1 MSDVMLLGV
10 LRMPMPDN
18 PADMGGLEWA
28 QVKDRM
34 RQAADEIE
42 KERAAVDGHIRLI
55 EVLEDEVARLR
66 AELAAEREELK
77 FERHN
82 HGEWLKIF
90 DARTAERDA
99 ALASVAKL
107 REALEQ
113 VLIGGNHIALLIGAD
128 HPPHTATH
136 DEARKHY
143 KTSQDTYEI
152 WCCWRTMMHARAV
165 LAETGGGDET

>member
-66 AELAAEREELK
+66 AELAAEREK
-77 FERHN
+77 
-82 HGEWLKIF
+82 
-90 DARTAERDA
+90 
-99 ALASVAKL
+99 VVKL
-107 REALEQ
+107 REALAPFAKAAANFETMP
-113 VLIGGNHIALLIGAD
+113 VKDPEGWYAYSGESSATGVKGAITVGD
-128 HPPHTATH
+128 LRRA
-136 DEARKHY
+136 
-143 KTSQDTYEI
+143 S
-152 WCCWRTMMHARAV
+152 AV
-165 LAETGGGDET
+165 LEETGGWDG

>member
-66 AELAAEREELK
+66 AELAAALGRMSKLD
-77 FERHN
+77 FER
-82 HGEWLKIF
+82 
-90 DARTAERDA
+90 TAAELERDA
-99 ALASVAKL
+99 L
-107 REALEQ
+107 REENARLRK
-113 VLIGGNHIALLIGAD
+113 LLFDFEKFREI
-128 HPPHTATH
+128 
-136 DEARKHY
+136 
-143 KTSQDTYEI
+143 YEKA
-152 WCCWRTMMHARAV
+152 M
-165 LAETGGGDET
+165 ESK

>member
-66 AELAAEREELK
+66 AELAAERERSDEA
-77 FERHN
+77 
-82 HGEWLKIF
+82 G
-90 DARTAERDA
+90 RDA
-99 ALASVAKL
+99 EKWRQSMYEYQARKTEAQANVAKL
-107 REALEQ
+107 REALEPLAKYAEEKTRIYEHEGIRMALINHD
-113 VLIGGNHIALLIGAD
+113 VLTDASRR
-128 HPPHTATH
+128 
-136 DEARKHY
+136 AR
-143 KTSQDTYEI
+143 D
-152 WCCWRTMMHARAV
+152 V
-165 LAETGGGDET
+165 LEETKGD

>member
-66 AELAAEREELK
+66 AELAAERERVEKLSQ
-77 FERHN
+77 ENAALRC
-82 HGEWLKIF
+82 
-90 DARTAERDA
+90 DA
-99 ALASVAKL
+99 AGGRERVAKL
-107 REALEQ
+107 REALEP
-113 VLIGGNHIALLIGAD
+113 LKASAD
-128 HPPHTATH
+128 RADSDDLADTDATYVVVAH
-136 DEARKHY
+136 LR
-143 KTSQDTYEI
+143 
-152 WCCWRTMMHARAV
+152 RARAV
-165 LAETGGGDET
+165 LAETKGAAE

>member
-66 AELAAEREELK
+66 AELAAADHYTDRIAQLTEEMK
-77 FERHN
+77 ERHD
-82 HGEWLKIF
+82 EF
-90 DARTAERDA
+90 A
-99 ALASVAKL
+99 AYRIDVNDRITKL
-107 REALEQ
+107 REALVRTKE
-113 VLIGGNHIALLIGAD
+113 VLRRAGNYDCEYQEDIDVID
-128 HPPHTATH
+128 
-136 DEARKHY
+136 
-143 KTSQDTYEI
+143 
-152 WCCWRTMMHARAV
+152 AV
-165 LAETGGGDET
+165 LKETE

>member
-66 AELAAEREELK
+66 AELAAERERAEAATHYATQITVWTVETFFEPDKTGWKPLTELLGVLSQLDNALVGVREK
-77 FERHN
+77 
-82 HGEWLKIF
+82 
-90 DARTAERDA
+90 RD
-99 ALASVAKL
+99 KL
-107 REALEQ
+107 REALEPFAN
-113 VLIGGNHIALLIGAD
+113 IGKD
-128 HPPHTATH
+128 YPYVPTH
-136 DEARKHY
+136 ED
-143 KTSQDTYEI
+143 YE
-152 WCCWRTMMHARAV
+152 RARAV
-165 LAETGGGDET
+165 MAETRCDNE

>member
-66 AELAAEREELK
+66 AELAAEREAL
-77 FERHN
+77 
-82 HGEWLKIF
+82 
-90 DARTAERDA
+90 RD
-99 ALASVAKL
+99 LL
-107 REALEQ
+107 REAYEWRDTLWPLSTT
-113 VLIGGNHIALLIGAD
+113 VRIAAALN
-128 HPPHTATH
+128 
-136 DEARKHY
+136 K
-143 KTSQDTYEI
+143 
-152 WCCWRTMMHARAV
+152 
-165 LAETGGGDET
+165 GGDRD

>member
-66 AELAAEREELK
+66 AELHATVCNHDAAIEGWRKRVETVEAELAAERERTTKKDERIDELMGK
-77 FERHN
+77 CVVY
-82 HGEWLKIF
+82 
-90 DARTAERDA
+90 A
-99 ALASVAKL
+99 AKQAKL
-107 REALEQ
+107 REALEPFAQ
-113 VLIGGNHIALLIGAD
+113 WSFETKD
-128 HPPHTATH
+128 
-136 DEARKHY
+136 
-143 KTSQDTYEI
+143 DTDPAIMEMTNDL
-152 WCCWRTMMHARAV
+152 RRARAA
-165 LAETGGGDET
+165 LKETGEGDG

>member
-66 AELAAEREELK
+66 AELAAEREQVETLKYTVVGLEIDKREL
-77 FERHN
+77 
-82 HGEWLKIF
+82 
-90 DARTAERDA
+90 RDA
-99 ALASVAKL
+99 LAMARDSL
-107 REALEQ
+107 DELTSGLSGLDIDRGREA
-113 VLIGGNHIALLIGAD
+113 IAAID
-128 HPPHTATH
+128 
-136 DEARKHY
+136 
-143 KTSQDTYEI
+143 
-152 WCCWRTMMHARAV
+152 AV
-165 LAETGGGDET
+165 LAETKGDAE

>member
-66 AELAAEREELK
+66 AELAAALGRMSKLD
-77 FERHN
+77 FER
-82 HGEWLKIF
+82 
-90 DARTAERDA
+90 TAAELERDA
-99 ALASVAKL
+99 LRKENARL
-107 REALEQ
+107 REALAPFVDAGNFAVSVVSAITNEECF
-113 VLIGGNHIALLIGAD
+113 VSIYVKERDLRRACAAIREGGK
-128 HPPHTATH
+128 
-136 DEARKHY
+136 E
-143 KTSQDTYEI
+143 
-152 WCCWRTMMHARAV
+152 
-165 LAETGGGDET
+165 

>member
-66 AELAAEREELK
+66 AELAAERERAVEKLAIWREQSDAD
-77 FERHN
+77 ERM
-82 HGEWLKIF
+82 IY
-90 DARTAERDA
+90 
-99 ALASVAKL
+99 KL
-107 REALEQ
+107 REALVRTKE
-113 VLIGGNHIALLIGAD
+113 VLRRAGNYDCEYQEDIDVID
-128 HPPHTATH
+128 
-136 DEARKHY
+136 
-143 KTSQDTYEI
+143 
-152 WCCWRTMMHARAV
+152 AV
-165 LAETGGGDET
+165 LKETE

>member
-66 AELAAEREELK
+66 AELAAEREQKLEAIK
-77 FERHN
+77 AV
-82 HGEWLKIF
+82 
-90 DARTAERDA
+90 ARAVDMWTAADEK
-99 ALASVAKL
+99 VTKL
-107 REALEQ
+107 REALEP
-113 VLIGGNHIALLIGAD
+113 LKASAD
-128 HPPHTATH
+128 RADSDDLADTDATYVVVAH
-136 DEARKHY
+136 LR
-143 KTSQDTYEI
+143 
-152 WCCWRTMMHARAV
+152 HARTV
-165 LAETGGGDET
+165 LEETGE

>member
-66 AELAAEREELK
+66 AELAAALGRMSKLD
-77 FERHN
+77 FER
-82 HGEWLKIF
+82 
-90 DARTAERDA
+90 TAAELERDA
-99 ALASVAKL
+99 LRKENARL
-107 REALEQ
+107 REALAPLVDAGNFKVSVVTAITEEECF
-113 VLIGGNHIALLIGAD
+113 VSIYVKERDLRRACAAIREGGK
-128 HPPHTATH
+128 
-136 DEARKHY
+136 E
-143 KTSQDTYEI
+143 
-152 WCCWRTMMHARAV
+152 
-165 LAETGGGDET
+165 

>member
-66 AELAAEREELK
+66 AELAAALGRMSKLD
-77 FERHN
+77 FER
-82 HGEWLKIF
+82 
-90 DARTAERDA
+90 TAAELERDA
-99 ALASVAKL
+99 LRKENARL
-107 REALEQ
+107 REALAPL
-113 VLIGGNHIALLIGAD
+113 VDAGNFKVSVV
-128 HPPHTATH
+128 TAITEEECFVSIYVKERDLH
-136 DEARKHY
+136 R
-143 KTSQDTYEI
+143 
-152 WCCWRTMMHARAV
+152 ARA
-165 LAETGGGDET
+165 AIREGGKE

>member
-66 AELAAEREELK
+66 AELAAEREAWNKADLAEAK
-77 FERHN
+77 A
-82 HGEWLKIF
+82 
-90 DARTAERDA
+90 ARERDF
-99 ALASVAKL
+99 ALAKVASL
-107 REALEQ
+107 REALGRF
-113 VLIGGNHIALLIGAD
+113 VANAD
-128 HPPHTATH
+128 RADSDDLADTDATYVVVAH
-136 DEARKHY
+136 LR
-143 KTSQDTYEI
+143 
-152 WCCWRTMMHARAV
+152 HARAV
-165 LAETGGGDET
+165 LKEVGGVDE